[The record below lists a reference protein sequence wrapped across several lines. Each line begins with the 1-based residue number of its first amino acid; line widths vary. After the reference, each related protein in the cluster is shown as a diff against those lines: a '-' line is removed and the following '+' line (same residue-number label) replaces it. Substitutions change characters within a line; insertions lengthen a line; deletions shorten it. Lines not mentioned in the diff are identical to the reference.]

1 MSTVLNEDTSGANVE
16 GKLDEQEAEDVS
28 TAPGTQISE
37 QDKQESSEAAL
48 KDGTEEQY
56 AKSGTQQR
64 VSEGTVSSTKAVAGN
79 ETARTTDQPPAKKK
93 EKSGGG
99 ICMCGSKSKTLEDSE
114 DEGMR
119 TKEAS
124 PKAGEEKAVGA
135 VKADIEVVFQPGS
148 VGLGFDTNALV
159 TRVIDGTQAQR
170 KGLKP
175 GMRIVSI
182 NGEPFTTSAIGQ
194 RAKRE
199 SDYTVVLQVAQED
212 AKAAEVVN
220 EEAKAAEA
228 VKVEAKAAEAV
239 KEDPKA
245 AEVDGDAT
253 RVRPRRE
260 EPGLLE
266 RV

>member
-1 MSTVLNEDTSGANVE
+1 MGNEQGRCCSSEAAAESLKYDGLAEGSGEVMSTVLNEDTSGANVD
-16 GKLDEQEAEDVS
+16 GKLAEQEAEDVS
-28 TAPGTQISE
+28 TAPGTQTSE

-79 ETARTTDQPPAKKK
+79 ETGRTTDQPPAKKK

-124 PKAGEEKAVGA
+124 PKAGEDK
-135 VKADIEVVFQPGS
+135 KADIEVVFQPGS

-159 TRVIDGTQAQR
+159 IRVIDGTQAQQ

-182 NGEPFTTSAIGQ
+182 NGEPFTTSAIGE
-194 RAKRE
+194 RAKGE
-199 SDYTVVLQVAQED
+199 SDYTIVLQAAQED
-212 AKAAEVVN
+212 AKVAEVVK
-220 EEAKAAEA
+220 EEAKN
-228 VKVEAKAAEAV
+228 K
-239 KEDPKA
+239 
-245 AEVDGDAT
+245 
-253 RVRPRRE
+253 
-260 EPGLLE
+260 
-266 RV
+266 